1 VSLTIGYGIKGQDS
15 ILGTVTRLSS
25 SSKRLDQ
32 LWNPQWALVFRIRAY
47 SDRIVN
53 ITTQI
58 QLLPITKNY
67 GDILALLPHAFK
79 AQCLIH

>member
-1 VSLTIGYGIKGQDS
+1 MALTIGYGITGQDS
-15 ILGTVTRLSS
+15 IHGTVKRLSS
-25 SSKRLDQ
+25 SSQRLDQ
-32 LWNPQWALVFRIRAY
+32 PWNPQWAVAFPTRTY
-47 SDRIVN
+47 SDQTVN

-67 GDILALLPHAFK
+67 GAILPLPPHAFK